1 MVYKDTVII
10 GVTGLYIDYK
20 YDDTIWLG
28 WYGVLEEYRL
38 HGFGKQIFL
47 DTLEMAKEWG
57 KARNIKTF
65 RLYTSFDDNK
75 IAQIIYKN
83 YMDISETYNNQDD
96 INYNNTCLI
105 YSKSLVPN
113 RKVLLWNNKN
123 INLKD
128 GEKMIF
134 DGLKQFIE
142 LTDGDIHIKISST
155 GEVF

>member
-1 MVYKDTVII
+1 
-10 GVTGLYIDYK
+10 
-20 YDDTIWLG
+20 
-28 WYGVLEEYRL
+28 
-38 HGFGKQIFL
+38 
-47 DTLEMAKEWG
+47 
-57 KARNIKTF
+57 
-65 RLYTSFDDNK
+65 
-75 IAQIIYKN
+75 
-83 YMDISETYNNQDD
+83 MDISETYNNQDD